1 MKRLFFIV
9 LTMCPNHFLWGQTD
23 AGLNLQPLVFPEKR
37 DTVYLDIQIERINRM
52 QALFPD
58 SAVVLFKETMA
69 QSQAAGYTPG
79 IIRSL
84 TGMGNICAD
93 KSLNEQALRYYS
105 TAAQLCETGTANK
118 IFLPVL
124 LNNMGI
130 AYDALGKYMLSATA
144 FTRASQYLD
153 RFPSALISRGKI
165 LQNLAGTFTK
175 LKQYDKAI
183 YYLDAIVPGN
193 DWNLQATVLNNKG
206 AVAAL
211 QQKLEESRIY
221 FEQSLTM
228 ARQHNLPNT
237 EAELNL
243 GNIYFLQKNADKAI
257 PLLKGIL
264 GRDGL
269 ISEDNKIAAAH
280 VLGQIFLE
288 KKQFHLAESYLL
300 AALEKSTRF
309 NIAEKRLHAELSLS
323 ELYETTGD
331 FEQSLRHKNSYT
343 TLKDSIDNKEI
354 AQNINLLETKYRTAQ
369 KDKELLA
376 KKFRISN
383 QENRL
388 KAKNG
393 FILAALALST
403 FLGILLLLLY
413 RYHKQK
419 QVMHEKQV
427 RLLQHQQEIE
437 ELKAIMKGEEQERE
451 RLARNLHDGIGGMLV
466 SAKLNLGSIREIYPG
481 TPCMGKID
489 DVMQMLQNTSSEVRR
504 TAHNLMPEILTRA
517 SLEDAIGIYCDELN
531 TGNRM
536 EIDIQFQGDFSWL
549 QKSPELLVY
558 RMVQELVQN
567 VVKHAG
573 ADYMAVL
580 LRYYD
585 ETLSITVE
593 DNGSG
598 FEQDGQH
605 KGFGL
610 FSLKHRVAALRGEIS
625 IMSAPGR
632 NTTVFIAIDKER
644 LVALD

>member
-1 MKRLFFIV
+1 MKRLLFIA
-9 LTMCPNHFLWGQTD
+9 FILWPASYLQAQTD
-23 AGLNLQPLVFPEKR
+23 GGTGLQPLVFPEKR
-37 DTVYLDIQIERINRM
+37 DTVYLNMRLEKISGM

-58 SAVVLFKETMA
+58 SAVILFKEIFA
-69 QSQAAGYTPG
+69 QSQAQEYTWG

-84 TGMGNICAD
+84 TGIGNIYAD
-93 KSLNEQALRYYS
+93 KSRHEQALHYY
-105 TAAQLCETGTANK
+105 TQAVHICETGMAGKT
-118 IFLPVL
+118 FLPVL
-124 LNNMGI
+124 WNNMGI
-130 AYDALGKYMLSATA
+130 VYDARGQYMLSATA
-144 FTRASQYLD
+144 FTKAAQYYD
-153 RFPSALISRGKI
+153 RFPSLLTSKGKI

-175 LKQYDKAI
+175 LKQYDKAA
-183 YYLDAIVPGN
+183 YYLNATVPGD
-193 DWNLQATVLNNKG
+193 DWNLNATILNNKG

-211 QQKLEESRIY
+211 QQKLEESRLY

-243 GNIYFLQKNADKAI
+243 GNIYFLQKKADKAI
-257 PLLKGIL
+257 PLLNGIL
-264 GRDGL
+264 GRDSL

-280 VLGQIFLE
+280 ILGQIFLE
-288 KKQFHLAESYLL
+288 KKQYGLARSYLL
-300 AALEKSTRF
+300 EALQKSNRF
-309 NIAEKRLHAELSLS
+309 NIAEKRLHTELSLS
-323 ELYETTGD
+323 ELYEATGD
-331 FEQSLRHKNSYT
+331 FEESLKHKNNYT
-343 TLKDSIDNKEI
+343 SLKDSIDNKEI
-354 AQNINLLETKYRTAQ
+354 AQNINLLETRYRTAQ
-369 KDKELLA
+369 KDKELLE
-376 KKFRISN
+376 KKLRISN
-383 QENRL
+383 QENGL
-388 KAKNG
+388 KTKNAL
-393 FILAALALST
+393 ILAALALST
-403 FLGILLLLLY
+403 FLGILLFLLY

-419 QVMHEKQV
+419 QAMHEKQV

-466 SAKLNLGSIREIYPG
+466 SAKLNLGSIREIYPE
-481 TPCMGKID
+481 TPCIGKID
-489 DVMQMLQNTSSEVRR
+489 DVMHMLQNTSSEVRR

-517 SLEDAIGIYCDELN
+517 SLEDAIGMYCDELN

-567 VVKHAG
+567 VIKHAG

-598 FEQDGQH
+598 FEQEKQY

-610 FSLKHRVAALRGEIS
+610 YSLKHRVTALRGEIS

-644 LVALD
+644 LIALD